1 MRFRGVPIIDDYR
14 PYCAAENYPWNL
26 GRGYLSQI
34 RLREVQP
41 RARRCDA
48 IGKECRMIS
57 IILLG
62 A

>member
-1 MRFRGVPIIDDYR
+1 MRFQGVLIIDDYR
-14 PYCAAENYPWNL
+14 PCCATENYPWNL

-34 RLREVQP
+34 RLGEVQM
-41 RARRCDA
+41 RAHRCDA
-48 IGKECRMIS
+48 FGKECRMIS